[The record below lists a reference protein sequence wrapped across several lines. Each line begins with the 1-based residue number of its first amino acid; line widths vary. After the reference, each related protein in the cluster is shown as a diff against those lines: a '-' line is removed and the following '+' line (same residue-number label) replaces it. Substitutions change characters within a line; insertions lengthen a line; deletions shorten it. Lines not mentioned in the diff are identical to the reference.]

1 MFLWHVSKIIG
12 EMRENSSPL
21 TTETL
26 QKYNTISIPAGKAH
40 YRLLCYLSEVITRGN
55 IINIGTGDGINLSY
69 LASFTIQKIH
79 TFDIS
84 CRITDTVLR
93 KNIHN
98 NRNVVLHY
106 ADFLTDREKLEHY
119 RELVLSSSLVF
130 LDLLDPQL
138 LEKLPEIVEFVRFL
152 QENRYLGLVVVNGIW
167 ENKEIRD
174 GFWLSAVEDRF
185 KLDLTEFGHVKGTG
199 AITFSD
205 RSEIDY
211 PFLPFSQKKHRDSWT
226 LVTAYFNLTKCSDAS
241 AEIKARDAAYYFH
254 HAVFTLSLP
263 YNLVIYCDRE
273 SLSEI
278 QKYRPAY
285 LASKTRY
292 IITEFD
298 DFLVGERSFREYRE
312 KINQNRQE
320 KPYNFDPRNTASYYL
335 FCVSRYIMLQN
346 TIVQNFF
353 GSTHFC
359 WINFCME
366 RMGYLNCVHLDE
378 ALAVKRDKFSTCYID
393 FIPESLVKD
402 TAEYFRWGRCG
413 MCSGFFTGNGQYMFQ
428 TCGAILAKFVEY
440 VDAGYGHADEQLYS
454 PVFFEHPDW
463 FEQYFGDYQEM
474 ITNYRYIYDAPE
486 KPLRNFI
493 RNSFSSGFYA
503 KCFEACSILWES
515 FRLGKCTLE
524 EGQLRDLCYY
534 KMMSELRS
542 K

>member
-1 MFLWHVSKIIG
+1 MAYP
-12 EMRENSSPL
+12 PL
-21 TTETL
+21 TTEYLASNFPPSPKT
-26 QKYNTISIPAGKAH
+26 H
-40 YRLLCYLSEVITRGN
+40 YPLLGYLASYIQGH
-55 IINIGTGDGINLSY
+55 IIEIGTGSGINTDIFAANTLH
-69 LASFTIQKIH
+69 KIH
-79 TFDIS
+79 TFDSS
-84 CRITDTVLR
+84 CLTPFRNT
-93 KNIHN
+93 KIHEK
-98 NRNVVLHY
+98 RNVVVHY
-106 ADFLTDREKLEHY
+106 ANLLRDREKRDHY
-119 RELVLSSSLVF
+119 RSLLLSSSLLF
-130 LDLLDPQL
+130 LDLLTITDP
-138 LEKLPEIVEFVRFL
+138 LEEVVAFVRFL
-152 QENRYLGLVVVNGIW
+152 QENQYLGLIIVNGIW
-167 ENKEIRD
+167 ENKEVRD
-174 GFWLSAVEDRF
+174 GFWLSVVEDRF
-185 KLDLTEFGHVKGTG
+185 KLDLTEYGHVKGTG

-205 RSEIDY
+205 RSEVDY
-211 PFLPFSQKKHRDSWT
+211 PFLPFSQKNHRDSWT

-263 YNLVIYCDRE
+263 YNLVIFCDQE

-278 QKYRPAY
+278 QKYRPTY

-298 DFLVGERSFREYRE
+298 DFRIGERTFREFRE
-312 KINQNRQE
+312 KIIQNRQE

-393 FIPESLVKD
+393 FVPESLVKD

-413 MCSGFFTGNGQYMFQ
+413 MCSGFFTGNAQYMFQ

-493 RNSFSSGFYA
+493 RNSFSSGFFQ
-503 KCFEACSILWES
+503 KCLEACCNLWES
-515 FRLGKCTLE
+515 FRLRKCELN

-534 KMMSELRS
+534 KMMSEWNYEDS
-542 K
+542 KKKN